1 LDKWFV
7 QRRDNYRS
15 LVGALTWLATNTRP
29 DLAPVVSFLAS
40 YSSCPAA
47 QHWEAAKYVV
57 RYLRSTVDHGI
68 AYHSASSSQT
78 SAYVH
83 FPFPHDKEAYSD
95 AVTPAKE
102 DMHELS
108 TFTDACWGSQIGNS
122 IPDGE
127 EVDMWKFRSMS
138 GFLVMRCGGPIAWKS
153 VRQDRC
159 SRSSCEAEIRA
170 TDEGIKE
177 VLSLR
182 ARCQDMS
189 LSDASRPTPVYNDN
203 QGCVDWSKTTSTKGL
218 RHLNIR
224 DCAVRD
230 SIQAKEVTVH
240 HIQGII
246 NPADIFTKEMKDGL
260 HFRTLR
266 DSFMMSRESFRRFVH
281 DAQVPVSASWV
292 SGITLTCL

>member
-1 LDKWFV
+1 
-7 QRRDNYRS
+7 
-15 LVGALTWLATNTRP
+15 
-29 DLAPVVSFLAS
+29 
-40 YSSCPAA
+40 
-47 QHWEAAKYVV
+47 
-57 RYLRSTVDHGI
+57 
-68 AYHSASSSQT
+68 
-78 SAYVH
+78 
-83 FPFPHDKEAYSD
+83 
-95 AVTPAKE
+95 
-102 DMHELS
+102 MHELS